1 LRKIMKNANDII
13 NELGYKERTDTHLR
27 TITLRSD
34 ELVAALEFAIE
45 QGAKRERSLIA
56 EWLRNVGKLG
66 FERENSSLIG
76 NMCQHLAVE
85 VISERY
91 KK

>member
-1 LRKIMKNANDII
+1 MKNANDII
-13 NELGYKERTDTHLR
+13 KELGFDKRTDPHLY

-34 ELVAALEFAIE
+34 ELVAALELALE
-45 QGAKRERSLIA
+45 QGAKRERNSIA
-56 EWLRNVGKLG
+56 EWLHNVGKLG

-76 NMCQHLAVE
+76 NMCNHLAVE
-85 VISERY
+85 VVSERY